1 AGTPR
6 RGICPNSRQT
16 HSSQAYYGAAKPLRQ
31 HVGQPDRHEPSPGH
45 SADLRPAEPH
55 QHRDQIPVDGRAA
68 PHRRRPAVREHR
80 RHPPGRHPRHR
91 TDMAATPGDTTQPH
105 TMTTT
110 YRPAAATPSTPSAV
124 GGTDPAVPATD
135 AVRVAFRA
143 VSRPSDH
150 AALDGVWWPHSRD
163 LAAELPALVAALGA
177 RGFATGRVAYSR
189 QSWDGVLKRLLVAGH
204 VIRLGWFRTIDPNS
218 VSMTSRDGRKRVDL
232 LVVPSA

>member
-1 AGTPR
+1 
-6 RGICPNSRQT
+6 
-16 HSSQAYYGAAKPLRQ
+16 
-31 HVGQPDRHEPSPGH
+31 
-45 SADLRPAEPH
+45 
-55 QHRDQIPVDGRAA
+55 
-68 PHRRRPAVREHR
+68 
-80 RHPPGRHPRHR
+80 
-91 TDMAATPGDTTQPH
+91 
-105 TMTTT
+105 MTTT

-232 LVVPSA
+232 LVVPSASDPELASQAFERVLAPANRGRASATLAAAAASLADSQADAAARTVWESEGGSEHPT